1 MNENTNRSILGKLC
15 VKTSAAGMV
24 VTEVGVV
31 SKVASRTIHVDWGK
45 KTWVYQNKDFR
56 FLPMTPGEFA
66 TKYKKYKLADEVKAR
81 AAVLG
86 IEV

>member
-15 VKTSAAGMV
+15 VKTAATGTV
-24 VTEVGVV
+24 VTDIGVV

-56 FLPMTPGEFA
+56 FQPITPGEFA

-86 IEV
+86 LEV